1 MFIRFSR
8 VFTLVCLLAMS
19 VTISPPSSGDHNN
32 SGGYQSV
39 FASASC
45 SEFERIQGYH
55 WYTVHQAV
63 AHARAN
69 IHNDLGDYN
78 GGWYGIGATVNGTSD
93 DKSNYYSGQTRVRAE
108 VEKSYF
114 EQPMEDVSGNGSAD
128 GYIYGVGCVD
138 TASAS
143 SNFD

>member
-1 MFIRFSR
+1 MSIRFFH
-8 VFTLVCLLAMS
+8 VFALACLLVMS
-19 VTISPPSSGDHNN
+19 FTISPPSSGDHNN
-32 SGGYQSV
+32 TGGSQSV

-45 SEFERIQGYH
+45 SEFESWQGYH

-69 IHNDLGDYN
+69 MYNDLGDYN

-93 DKSNYYSGQTRVRAE
+93 NKSDYYSGRTRAMAE

-114 EQPMEDVSGNGSAD
+114 EQPMEDVSGNGSASS
-128 GYIYGVGCVD
+128 YIYGVGCVD

-143 SNFD
+143 SNF

>member
-1 MFIRFSR
+1 MSIRFFR
-8 VFTLVCLLAMS
+8 VFALVCLLAMS

-32 SGGYQSV
+32 TGGPQSV

-45 SEFERIQGYH
+45 SEFERWPGYH

-63 AHARAN
+63 ARARAN

-93 DKSNYYSGQTRVRAE
+93 NKSDYYSGQTRAIAE
-108 VEKSYF
+108 VEKLYF
-114 EQPMEDVSGNGSAD
+114 EQPMEDVSGNGNASA
-128 GYIYGVGCVD
+128 YIYGVGCVD
-138 TASAS
+138 AASAS
-143 SNFD
+143 SNFN

>member
-8 VFTLVCLLAMS
+8 VFTIVCVLTMS
-19 VTISPPSSGDHNN
+19 ITILPPSSGDHNN

-63 AHARAN
+63 ARARAN

-93 DKSNYYSGQTRVRAE
+93 AAGFPQHSLCRRRHTMNSLKQPCFHEQSVFAWRVSCSCSPVRRL
-108 VEKSYF
+108 
-114 EQPMEDVSGNGSAD
+114 P
-128 GYIYGVGCVD
+128 
-138 TASAS
+138 
-143 SNFD
+143 